1 MWSPSSISPTV
12 RSTENGPGLK
22 PRTAEAPSVKSTTH
36 HLPWSPSGPSLPSSS
51 PAEAPT
57 VAFPEAPPDGTS
69 PDFPF
74 VAMLRAP
81 KLWLLPHSTFVPIVT
96 PILPSPASPQDRGD
110 TTARPVSL
118 GAENLEMLSQ
128 TTRDAPVEANHK
140 SPAADSRE
148 IRGISSIQAPKHPI
162 SGQWV
167 SLNSSNVTTN
177 PVSSDAGILGTES
190 EVLDISRSTTS
201 SGQATVGK
209 VLATW
214 LPLSSQELDSLL
226 GDHGVTVSME
236 PTVALAGGTT
246 KGPLKAIMELVPR
259 GADATWGSEPK
270 SSFSSTHVAVSSSMN
285 QGTITGAQDMPTEAS
300 TSSEGHP
307 ELQDQT
313 VAQGSPGPPSSP
325 PSLLWSSLTSNTD
338 EAALVSSGEPTG
350 MWDTPSTLTPVSL
363 GLKES
368 DLNVVAKSPGLED
381 FWEEVASGQEGK
393 FWILHLSQCSQD
405 LKLEVGGSLSRG
417 NTLGRLGFLAKDGAR
432 SQEASYIGL
441 LCCAVLGALAGM
453 DLAM

>member
-1 MWSPSSISPTV
+1 MWSPSSISPPV
-12 RSTENGPGLK
+12 RSTESGPDLK
-22 PRTAEAPSVKSTTH
+22 PGTTEAPSVKSTIH
-36 HLPWSPSGPSLPSSS
+36 HLPWSPSVPSLPPSSS
-51 PAEAPT
+51 AEAPT
-57 VAFPEAPPDGTS
+57 VVFHEAPPDDTS

-96 PILPSPASPQDRGD
+96 PILPSPASPQDGGV
-110 TTARPVSL
+110 TTAKPVSL
-118 GAENLEMLSQ
+118 GAEGLEMLSQ
-128 TTRDAPVEANHK
+128 TTMDAPVEANHK

-148 IRGISSIQAPKHPI
+148 IGEISSIQATKHPI

-167 SLNSSNVTTN
+167 SLNSSNVTIS

-190 EVLDISRSTTS
+190 EVLDISRSTIS

-214 LPLSSQELDSLL
+214 LPLSSQELDTNSQPSLL

-246 KGPLKAIMELVPR
+246 KGPLKATMELVPR
-259 GADATWGSEPK
+259 GVDATWGSEPK
-270 SSFSSTHVAVSSSMN
+270 SSFSSTHIAVSSSMN
-285 QGTITGAQDMPTEAS
+285 QGTITGAQGMPTVAS

-307 ELQDQT
+307 QPQDQT
-313 VAQGSPGPPSSP
+313 VAQGSPGPHSSLPSF
-325 PSLLWSSLTSNTD
+325 LWSSLASNMD
-338 EAALVSSGEPTG
+338 EVASVSSGEPTG
-350 MWDTPSTLTPVSL
+350 LWDTPSTLTSVSL

-381 FWEEVASGQEGK
+381 FWEEVASGQDGK
-393 FWILHLSQCSQD
+393 FWVLHLS
-405 LKLEVGGSLSRG
+405 
-417 NTLGRLGFLAKDGAR
+417 
-432 SQEASYIGL
+432 
-441 LCCAVLGALAGM
+441 
-453 DLAM
+453 

>member
-1 MWSPSSISPTV
+1 
-12 RSTENGPGLK
+12 
-22 PRTAEAPSVKSTTH
+22 
-36 HLPWSPSGPSLPSSS
+36 
-51 PAEAPT
+51 
-57 VAFPEAPPDGTS
+57 
-69 PDFPF
+69 
-74 VAMLRAP
+74 
-81 KLWLLPHSTFVPIVT
+81 
-96 PILPSPASPQDRGD
+96 
-110 TTARPVSL
+110 
-118 GAENLEMLSQ
+118 MLSQ
-128 TTRDAPVEANHK
+128 TTMDAPVEANHK

-148 IRGISSIQAPKHPI
+148 IGGISSIQAPKHPI

-190 EVLDISRSTTS
+190 EVLDISRSPTS

-259 GADATWGSEPK
+259 GADVTWGSEPK

-417 NTLGRLGFLAKDGAR
+417 NTLGRLEFLAKDGAR